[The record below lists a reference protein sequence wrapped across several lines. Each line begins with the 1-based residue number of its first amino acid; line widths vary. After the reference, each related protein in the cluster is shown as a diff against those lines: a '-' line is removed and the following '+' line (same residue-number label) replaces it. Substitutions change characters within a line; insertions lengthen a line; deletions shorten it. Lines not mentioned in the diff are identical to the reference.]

1 MVIRPEQMAS
11 MDEAMQ
17 NRYHEELRK
26 LLREQS
32 PDLVAKLDDATLL
45 ERIAAAVGRAR
56 GYGVQTGEGILAYVG
71 LSLAAGAKFDDDP
84 KIQPFLRR
92 PGEDPD
98 AKIHWLFTRILESLQ
113 PMVEAVEAPKLR

>member
-1 MVIRPEQMAS
+1 MLIRPEQMAS

-17 NRYHEELRK
+17 KRYHEELRK

-32 PDLVAKLDDATLL
+32 PDLVATLDDATLL
-45 ERIAAAVGRAR
+45 ERIAAAEEKARA
-56 GYGVQTGEGILAYVG
+56 YGVKTGEGILAYVG
-71 LSLAAGAKFDDDP
+71 LSLTAGARFDEDP

-98 AKIHWLFTRILESLQ
+98 AKIHWLFTRILETLQ
-113 PMVEAVEAPKLR
+113 PVVDAMAASRLH